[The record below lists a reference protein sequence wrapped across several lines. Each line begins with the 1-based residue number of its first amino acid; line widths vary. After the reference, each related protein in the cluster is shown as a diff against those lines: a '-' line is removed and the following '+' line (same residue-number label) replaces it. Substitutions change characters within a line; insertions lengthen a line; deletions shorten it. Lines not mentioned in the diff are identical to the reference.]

1 MREASEFWERGERM
15 EGGGG
20 REGSEIA
27 EVRAK
32 KRLSEEERERRM
44 IVSMITM
51 ERKRKRDGGRLA
63 WEKGM
68 GSNLLALT

>member
-1 MREASEFWERGERM
+1 MGEGGEV

-32 KRLSEEERERRM
+32 KRLSEEERER
-44 IVSMITM
+44 
-51 ERKRKRDGGRLA
+51 E
-63 WEKGM
+63 E
-68 GSNLLALT
+68 